1 SILINFVSEGVGV
14 GVIPNYLVKGNH
26 IDNNIQISQNFDI
39 ERSMYIAYPYQNP
52 LPRKLAEIS
61 TFIRSELSKILKNE
75 SL

>member
-1 SILINFVSEGVGV
+1 GVGV
-14 GVIPNYLVKGNH
+14 GVITNYLVKGSH
-26 IDNNIQISQNFDI
+26 IDKNIQISQNFDI